1 MADHKEYWSTESD
14 QGSIR
19 ISEDVVASI
28 AALAASETEGVSGLY
43 SSVTR
48 DIVSF
53 LSKKNLS
60 KGVRVELGEED
71 TVKVEISFLALFGH
85 NICEVAK
92 QVQDN
97 VKSQIESM
105 TGLHVVEINVHVG
118 GVTFALESDA
128 PLERSPVCEAFH
140 VPDGVPDHTICLR
153 FSDALPTPP
162 ADALR
167 RDGSVHRGISRT
179 LPMP

>member
-71 TVKVEISFLALFGH
+71 NVKVEISFLALFGH

-92 QVQDN
+92 EVQEN
-97 VKSQIESM
+97 VRRQIESM
-105 TGLHVVEINVHVG
+105 TGLHVTV
-118 GVTFALESDA
+118 A
-128 PLERSPVCEAFH
+128 PAEKPAEPEEKTEPVSEAEE
-140 VPDGVPDHTICLR
+140 PAAEQSQD
-153 FSDALPTPP
+153 TPAEP
-162 ADALR
+162 ETA
-167 RDGSVHRGISRT
+167 T
-179 LPMP
+179 E

>member
-71 TVKVEISFLALFGH
+71 NVKVEISFLALFGH

-92 QVQDN
+92 EVQEN
-97 VKSQIESM
+97 VRRQIESM
-105 TGLHVVEINVHVG
+105 TGLHVTEVNVHVG
-118 GVTFALESDA
+118 GVTFAPAEKPAEKTEPVSEAEESAAEQPQD
-128 PLERSPVCEAFH
+128 
-140 VPDGVPDHTICLR
+140 
-153 FSDALPTPP
+153 TPAEP
-162 ADALR
+162 ETA
-167 RDGSVHRGISRT
+167 T
-179 LPMP
+179 E